1 MLAADQPFVQ
11 LAEQPEGLFAH
22 LGKRRRRKGDWTA
35 DQDRQLILQFW
46 RHLIDPAKWP
56 AKDITVDEGLRHGE
70 AVKMRLK
77 TLRRDPYFAAL
88 LPTTAPPFL
97 ATYRDLCDVILDPA
111 RLAAFR
117 TRAGASAD
125 PAPAVVEREIGGR
138 PADRPD
144 RVRVRDLGAVG
155 ARVTLRGA
163 RDRGP
168 RQGHAA
174 ADAVPEEAPRASGG
188 RAALRSL
195 PRRRPRALERRL
207 PLHAPFERRRSEDEA
222 EEVPER
228 QVRDA
233 EFHPGTDAPNSAP
246 GTAG

>member
-125 PAPAVVEREIGGR
+125 PAPAASAKPKPEPASADPSTRRRGYPVPSNPGVYAPPLR
-138 PADRPD
+138 PAP
-144 RVRVRDLGAVG
+144 LG
-155 ARVTLRGA
+155 T
-163 RDRGP
+163 
-168 RQGHAA
+168 AA
-174 ADAVPEEAPRASGG
+174 AARSWNVKSADDLPTVPTASASATSAPWAPESRFVAPDAVAFRGSG
-188 RAALRSL
+188 
-195 PRRRPRALERRL
+195 
-207 PLHAPFERRRSEDEA
+207 
-222 EEVPER
+222 V
-228 QVRDA
+228 
-233 EFHPGTDAPNSAP
+233 
-246 GTAG
+246 